1 VVFLMGG
8 ARWRFWADQLLSG
21 KSLATAGAAAV
32 GLVGWV
38 TTHNPAF
45 GWMMLAGS
53 GAWTALM
60 YYVLGHAD
68 GDASLA
74 PNRRDAV
81 REVETALR
89 KFAEPRGDGERFQW
103 RQRAN
108 QLRRIAELE
117 RIIFTDLP
125 KTTSGVSLLSGEQ
138 QLQVGEIVDQAVDF
152 ARRRLLLIRSRAA
165 NPRGQVEGEL
175 RSLIAQRQQARQRVS
190 AELDELI
197 ALKREQAERIE
208 KWEDDLR
215 LSEINLDQIETF
227 LRALAYDQTV
237 TTTNV
242 SERIGRVK
250 QRVAARMESVQE
262 MERRINEAVG

>member
-1 VVFLMGG
+1 M
-8 ARWRFWADQLLSG
+8 RWKFWADQLLSG
-21 KSLATAGAAAV
+21 KSLATAAAAAV
-32 GLVGWV
+32 GMVGWV

-45 GWMMLAGS
+45 GWVMLAGG

-60 YYVLGHAD
+60 YYLLGHAD

-74 PNRRDAV
+74 PNRAAVV
-81 REVETALR
+81 RELETALR
-89 KFAEPRGDGERFQW
+89 QFEEPRGDGERFQW

-125 KTTSGVSLLSGEQ
+125 KTTSGVNLLSAEQ
-138 QLQVGEIVDQAVDF
+138 QLQVSELVDQALDF
-152 ARRRLLLIRSRAA
+152 ARRRALLIRSLRA
-165 NPRGQVEGEL
+165 NPRSQVEGEL
-175 RSLIAQRQQARQRVS
+175 RLLIGQRQQARERVS
-190 AELDELI
+190 GEMDELI

-242 SERIGRVK
+242 SDRIGRVK
-250 QRVAARMESVQE
+250 QRVEARMESVQE